1 MLKNNYISPIFV
13 GGGTSLQVF
22 QRLNYGRRTLS
33 TRESVLFSE
42 KKRGERY
49 LAFTGVDVL

>member
-1 MLKNNYISPIFV
+1 MELLRLTHARTECA
-13 GGGTSLQVF
+13 GGVQTQ
-22 QRLNYGRRTLS
+22 LNYGRRTLS
-33 TRESVLFSE
+33 TRESVLLSE